1 MPRFDPISK
10 LDSRAGDN
18 VRHSVEYL
26 LRDYIVSSAGE
37 LFVACVNL
45 AIANGV
51 SIGIDEMRA
60 ALKSGDPDH
69 G

>member
-1 MPRFDPISK
+1 MPANHIAK
-10 LDSRAGDN
+10 LDPRANDQL
-18 VRHSVEYL
+18 RRSVKYL
-26 LRDYIVSSAGE
+26 LHDCIVSSAGE

-51 SIGIDEMRA
+51 SIGIDEMRP
-60 ALKSGDPDH
+60 ALHAGDPNH